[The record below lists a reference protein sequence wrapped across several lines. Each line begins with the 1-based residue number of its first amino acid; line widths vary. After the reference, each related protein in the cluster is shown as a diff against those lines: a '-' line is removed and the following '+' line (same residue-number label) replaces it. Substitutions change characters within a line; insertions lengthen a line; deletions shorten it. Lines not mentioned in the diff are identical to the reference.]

1 MLITDIFATIGTAIT
16 EFAKVLGNGFTSL
29 LEIFYKSGEGGG
41 LTPVGI
47 LSLIGLGVGIV
58 YWAFRLVRSLIHMRG

>member
-1 MLITDIFATIGTAIT
+1 MVTQIFSTIGEVIT
-16 EFAKVLGNGFTSL
+16 EFAKVLGNGFTNL